1 MIDVI
6 DEPLFLKK
14 HSTRVLLLLNMIDEA
29 DTSLQGEVEEECS
42 KYGVILVK
50 QILKLGCPCLS
61 HE

>member
-42 KYGVILVK
+42 KYGVILVNL
-50 QILKLGCPCLS
+50 IITLGRTCLS